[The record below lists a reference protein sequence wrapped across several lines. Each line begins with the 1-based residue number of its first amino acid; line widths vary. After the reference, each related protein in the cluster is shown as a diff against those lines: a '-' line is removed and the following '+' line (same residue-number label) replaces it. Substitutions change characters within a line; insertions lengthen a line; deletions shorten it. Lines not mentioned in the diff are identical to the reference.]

1 MLAPR
6 ARAGT
11 LGLTRNYSG
20 SEIRAKP
27 SVVQAYG
34 APHIRVSDP
43 WLAMQVQ
50 LPYE

>member
-1 MLAPR
+1 MSGFR
-6 ARAGT
+6 T
-11 LGLTRNYSG
+11 LWPTRSDSG
-20 SEIRAKP
+20 SGIREDS

-43 WLAMQVQ
+43 WLVMQVQ